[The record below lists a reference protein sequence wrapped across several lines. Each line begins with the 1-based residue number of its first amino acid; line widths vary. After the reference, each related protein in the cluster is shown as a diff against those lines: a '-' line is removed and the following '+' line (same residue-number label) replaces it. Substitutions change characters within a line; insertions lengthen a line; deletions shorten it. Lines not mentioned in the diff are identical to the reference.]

1 MRKNHF
7 IVVVAHSVHGRIRRV
22 HIPRYAIH
30 LGLAAVLLATIAT
43 IGLVSSYTR
52 MAVKAF
58 EFNELRAEKEALQR
72 TYDALAQRSEER
84 DVQLESLGSLAS
96 EVSMAFGIKRQTD
109 EAGDAGFGLSFDQ
122 SYSRSR
128 SQYDFLQQ
136 VQVSTGGSGSVWKW
150 LENTTPSIW
159 PVEGRLSSSFGKRN
173 DPFAGT
179 GSFHAGVDLTA
190 RHGTPIVA
198 AAGRGGN
205 AKRLV
210 RKIRQASRV
219 GPWRQRAVHA
229 LRPYERILCAS
240 RPGRS
245 EGRSCRSCRAH
256 RKNHLAA
263 FALRSPLFR
272 DAGESLQIPPPP
284 NQPARGLPCRRL
296 AFESSRRQLMFRAGA
311 PIVVFPSLG
320 FSNRL
325 HTKGFFGYR
334 ERSGLFLNALLRCTR
349 RCLRSAVRSQFA
361 LGIFEAR

>member
-30 LGLAAVLLATIAT
+30 IGLAAVLLATIAT

-109 EAGDAGFGLSFDQ
+109 EAGDTGFGLSFDQ

-159 PVEGRLSSSFGKRN
+159 PVQGRLSSSFGKRN

-198 AAGRGGN
+198 AADGVVTQSGWFAKYGKRVVLAHGGN
-205 AKRLV
+205 GLSTRYAHMSEFFV
-210 RKIRQASRV
+210 RPGQVVRRGEVVGRV
-219 GPWRQRAVHA
+219 GRTGRTTSPHLHYEVRYLGTPVNPYKYLRRPTNQRA
-229 LRPYERILCAS
+229 
-240 RPGRS
+240 G
-245 EGRSCRSCRAH
+245 
-256 RKNHLAA
+256 
-263 FALRSPLFR
+263 FR
-272 DAGESLQIPPPP
+272 VAD
-284 NQPARGLPCRRL
+284 
-296 AFESSRRQLMFRAGA
+296 
-311 PIVVFPSLG
+311 
-320 FSNRL
+320 
-325 HTKGFFGYR
+325 
-334 ERSGLFLNALLRCTR
+334 
-349 RCLRSAVRSQFA
+349 
-361 LGIFEAR
+361 